1 MLTIKPRQLGLI
13 RRLARVR
20 RPPTPFDGPLC
31 PRGHHRL
38 EHTGGG
44 RLIFHTS
51 DNRIAVTS
59 QLQTSDDDVPWIR
72 LLEPRN
78 LHYLRFLEEGGS
90 LSISLAS
97 RRCVSLQKNPL
108 GDPPSPTFRYPL
120 YCFRTDVSPP
130 LVDMTTATVNWQPI
144 NFGLLKESLQWI
156 TRANDS
162 EHHPSPLNTIS
173 FLQDSR
179 AVGYRKRVHLQFCS
193 IPTLFPIHL
202 DTSDAARL
210 LAWLRIVALDAK
222 ELTDEDK
229 SANSDHPEIGEV
241 GLDES
246 NGRRTYLFRTPC
258 RQHTIQV
265 ISSPHPCP
273 TAYQDRANRSE
284 ATVHWTMKR
293 KEIQTAARCLQV
305 FRDCKVQLQG
315 NADLGKR
322 IHLALI
328 KEDRHTSLGQLSIVG
343 DDTCAQPRTFGL
355 QCSPRDL
362 FAAVSLH
369 KGKTITF
376 RFLSDESLLVLE
388 SRATP
393 VDTHPP
399 VVFTTIIRVRSL
411 MTQAADDADE
421 KATLETLIEST

>member
-1 MLTIKPRQLGLI
+1 MLTIKPRQLKLI

-20 RPPTPFDGPLC
+20 RPPTPFDGPLS
-31 PRGHHRL
+31 PRAHHRL

-51 DNRIAVTS
+51 DNRISVTS
-59 QLQTSDDDVPWIR
+59 QLQTSGDDVPWIR

-90 LSISLAS
+90 LSLSLES
-97 RRCVSLQKNPL
+97 PRCVSLRKNFL

-130 LVDMTTATVNWQPI
+130 LVDMNTATVNWQPI

-156 TRANDS
+156 TRANES
-162 EHHPSPLNTIS
+162 EQHPSPLNTIS

-179 AVGYRKRVHLQFCS
+179 AIGYRKRVHLQICS
-193 IPTLFPIHL
+193 IPTPFPIHL
-202 DTSDAARL
+202 NTSDAARL
-210 LAWLRIVALDAK
+210 LVWLRIVALDAK
-222 ELTDEDK
+222 ELADEDK
-229 SANSDHPEIGEV
+229 TAKSDHPEMGEV

-246 NGRRTYLFRTPC
+246 NGRRIYLFRTPC
-258 RQHTIQV
+258 RRHTIQV
-265 ISSPHPCP
+265 LSSPHPCP

-284 ATVHWTMKR
+284 ATVHWTMNR

-315 NADLGKR
+315 NAGIGDRVYLSFVKEEKHTPLG
-322 IHLALI
+322 HLSTVV
-328 KEDRHTSLGQLSIVG
+328 DN
-343 DDTCAQPRTFGL
+343 TCAQPPAFGF
-355 QCSPRDL
+355 QCSPSDL

-369 KGKTITF
+369 NGKTITF
-376 RFLSDESLLVLE
+376 RFLGDESLLVLE

-399 VVFTTIIRVRSL
+399 LIFTAVIRVRSQ
-411 MTQAADDADE
+411 MTQAADDVAE
-421 KATLETLIEST
+421 KAALENLVEST